1 MAQRGG
7 ISHINYKE
15 IRGLKANAGQFVAKG
30 SILTR
35 QGDKWKKGLNVS
47 GEGTLYAKIDGTVY
61 FTRKR
66 GAYRKDRLRTF
77 INIKT
82 VVEKE
87 TSNKK
92 EKVA

>member
-7 ISHINYKE
+7 LSHINYKE
-15 IRGLKANAGQFVAKG
+15 TRGLKANAGQLVGKG
-30 SILTR
+30 TILTR
-35 QGDKWKKGLNVS
+35 QGDRWKKGLNVS

-77 INIKT
+77 INIKA
-82 VVEKE
+82 VSKKE
-87 TSNKK
+87 APKKK
-92 EKVA
+92 EKIA